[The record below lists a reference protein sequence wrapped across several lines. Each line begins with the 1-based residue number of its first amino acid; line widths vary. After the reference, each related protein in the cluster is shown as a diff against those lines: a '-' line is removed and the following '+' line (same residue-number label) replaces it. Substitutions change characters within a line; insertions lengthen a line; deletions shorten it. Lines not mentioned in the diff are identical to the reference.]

1 MTMQSTEN
9 HPLVG
14 IWKLLSAIGIDP
26 DGTIDPD
33 VYGANPI
40 GYITYTETGKMMVM
54 FSRSDRP
61 PLSRAVKSP
70 FDREIYSIPIEECGQ
85 AFLSFNAY
93 AGRYQIN
100 GDTITHFVEISS
112 IPNRVGTQL
121 VRTFTLNGNHFTL
134 TTPSTPIDG
143 VLKVFKLMWER
154 F

>member
-1 MTMQSTEN
+1 MTMPSTEN

-14 IWKLLSAIGIDP
+14 IWKLLSAISIDP

-40 GYITYTETGKMMVM
+40 GYITYTDAGQMMVM

-70 FDREIYSIPIEECGQ
+70 FDREIYAIPIEECRQ

-100 GDTITHFVEISS
+100 GDTITHFVAISS
-112 IPNRVGTQL
+112 IPNRVGTEL
-121 VRTFTLNGNHFTL
+121 VRTFTLNGNHLTL
-134 TTPSTPIDG
+134 TTPATPIDG